1 MTRKSQIPG
10 SYFIHQNS
18 RERIISF
25 AVTHARD
32 IPNARPDADA
42 FVCIRNKEAACE
54 LLHSIKIF
62 ESNLIK
68 TGTSTQNKTYSQK
81 TISKNSKNRPSL
93 LMPTMIPSVLSVAS
107 RVRAS
112 RSRGWPAGSSHALFV
127 YKLKIVTLAFCACV
141 AGPCRSIAYC
151 FKTRF
156 FLDFC

>member
-18 RERIISF
+18 RERMINF

-32 IPNARPDADA
+32 QTNARPDADA
-42 FVCIRNKEAACE
+42 FVCIRNKEATSELSQVMTNCE
-54 LLHSIKIF
+54 SYLK
-62 ESNLIK
+62 N
-68 TGTSTQNKTYSQK
+68 TGASTQNKTYSQK
-81 TISKNSKNRPSL
+81 KISKNSKIRPSL
-93 LMPTMIPSVLSVAS
+93 LMPTMIPSVLSVES

-127 YKLKIVTLAFCACV
+127 YKMKIVTLAFCAC
-141 AGPCRSIAYC
+141 GRPMQIHGLL

-156 FLDFC
+156 FC